1 MSASN
6 AHSRTF
12 TSIIDSFKNPQTSC
26 KHRSE
31 ICIPDIWDKSSTCI
45 RWNSKFISKFN
56 FMINSLTWSVKPS
69 QVPPQVHKVLPFDQM
84 QIGRLFENKMSSELW
99 SNKSPGDPVSRPI
112 RWPENRRIG
121 FRRNISSSSLGGSLF
136 ESSGRLSGCRKG
148 GNDSFELGSEI
159 KSFVARRTWSQC
171 RRMSGTYLINGPG
184 RQMCRLL
191 YCSVHYLSTWSCSVR
206 CCAYYSTSWITSQK
220 KVKVLWQQRSGKW
233 RVRGNQVQGTDVQ
246 LICILFKTSSH
257 WMFSFKWLYNQRNH
271 VTSLATTGLVD

>member
-26 KHRSE
+26 EHRSE

-56 FMINSLTWSVKPS
+56 FMIKSLTWSVKPS

-84 QIGRLFENKMSSELW
+84 QIGWLFENKMSSELW

-184 RQMCRLL
+184 RQSVSFTLL
-191 YCSVHYLSTWSCSVR
+191 F
-206 CCAYYSTSWITSQK
+206 
-220 KVKVLWQQRSGKW
+220 RSLPI
-233 RVRGNQVQGTDVQ
+233 N
-246 LICILFKTSSH
+246 LELFSPLLCILLNVLNYFPEESKSSVATAKWQVARSWKPSARH
-257 WMFSFKWLYNQRNH
+257 WRPAHLHFI
-271 VTSLATTGLVD
+271 